1 MMKPLIAPLILLAL
15 VCTGC
20 PATLAPETMTVQ
32 TMRADRH
39 GTMDVLVTV
48 FGATDISKAKPI
60 HVTDDGY
67 AHALRSSL
75 EQSGVFRKA
84 LSDASA
90 PYQLQATVV
99 QLNEDIF
106 GINMTASMTVR
117 YILARTSPKELLWE
131 RTITSTHTAGMS
143 DSVISIT
150 RLRLATE
157 AASRKNIE
165 QALQDISMLKLD

>member
-1 MMKPLIAPLILLAL
+1 MMKPMIAPLILLAL
-15 VCTGC
+15 LCTGC

-32 TMRADRH
+32 TKSSDRR

-48 FGATDISKAKPI
+48 FGATDISRAKPV

-67 AHALRSSL
+67 AQAIRSSL

-84 LSDASA
+84 LSETSA

-99 QLNEDIF
+99 QLDEDIF
-106 GINMTASMTVR
+106 GIDMTASMTVR
-117 YILARTSPKELLWE
+117 YILARTSPKQLLWE
-131 RTITSTHTAGMS
+131 RTITSTHTAGMN
-143 DSVISIT
+143 DSIIQIT

-157 AASRKNIE
+157 EAARKNIE
-165 QALQDISMLKLD
+165 LAIREIAQLKLD